1 MSTHSS
7 ADAVF
12 DEAAVKA
19 LASIDDE
26 DLEVGVLVQDLLY
39 SAIVAAFPWKL
50 TRLLLLAVL
59 CLVVVTE
66 VAGLRAEV
74 GLSVGLRG
82 GRLVGIC
89 VVKSATACRKRGAH
103 N

>member
-12 DEAAVKA
+12 DEAAVEA
-19 LASIDDE
+19 LASINDE
-26 DLEVGVLVQDLLY
+26 DLEVRILVQDLLY
-39 SAIVAAFPWKL
+39 SAIVATFPWKL
-50 TRLLLLAVL
+50 ARLLLLAVL
-59 CLVVVTE
+59 CFVVLTE

-82 GRLVGIC
+82 GWLVGI
-89 VVKSATACRKRGAH
+89 
-103 N
+103 